1 MSREEILDM
10 FNKLE
15 ADIQTLQKM
24 IALKD
29 RALELVE
36 NGTREEKDQFIEE
49 WDVLEGSLVTVELF

>member
-1 MSREEILDM
+1 MSREEILEM

-49 WDVLEGSLVTVELF
+49 WDMLEGSLVTVELF